1 MVRSAAA
8 RVMLR
13 GVTATMTKTRSA
25 PAVVVAAMALAAVA
39 APTFAVAQSTLADI
53 AYDRAAK
60 AYASFT
66 SIDAQFEQKTT
77 NPILGKTALSK
88 GRFVQQKP
96 NLVAITFTDPAGDRI
111 VGDGKSLWVYLPSST
126 PGQVMKL
133 PAKSESAVIVN
144 LLGQLLD
151 APRQSF
157 VISGGEATTIDGVAT
172 KKVTLVPRVANS
184 SAFQRATLWI
194 DDKDARPIRVQ
205 IIDPQGIDRTFAMT
219 TWTVNSLL
227 PKDTFRFTPPKGVKI
242 MTGFK

>member
-1 MVRSAAA
+1 
-8 RVMLR
+8 
-13 GVTATMTKTRSA
+13 MTKSRLT
-25 PAVVVAAMALAAVA
+25 PAVVVAAIALAAA
-39 APTFAVAQSTLADI
+39 SAPTFAVAQSTPADI
-53 AYDRAAK
+53 VYDRAAK

-66 SIDAQFEQKTT
+66 NIDAQFEQKTT
-77 NPILGKTALSK
+77 NPILGKTAVSK

-96 NLVAITFTDPAGDRI
+96 NFVAITFTDPVGDRI

-157 VISGGEATTIDGVAT
+157 VISGGEATIIDGVAT

-194 DDKDARPIRVQ
+194 ADKDARPSRVQ
-205 IIDPQGIDRTFAMT
+205 IIDQQGIDRTFNMT
-219 TWTVNSLL
+219 TWTVNSVL
-227 PKDTFRFTPPKGVKI
+227 PKDTFKFTPPKGVRVT
-242 MTGFK
+242 TGIR

>member
-1 MVRSAAA
+1 
-8 RVMLR
+8 
-13 GVTATMTKTRSA
+13 
-25 PAVVVAAMALAAVA
+25 MALAAVA
-39 APTFAVAQSTLADI
+39 APSFAIAQLSPAEV

-60 AYASFT
+60 AYASFNN
-66 SIDAQFEQKTT
+66 IDAQFEQKTT

-157 VISGGEATTIDGVAT
+157 VISGGEATTIDGAAT
-172 KKVTLVPRVANS
+172 KKVTLVPRVANN

-194 DDKDARPIRVQ
+194 DDRDARPIRVQ
-205 IIDPQGIDRTFAMT
+205 IIDPQGIDRIFNMT
-219 TWTVNSLL
+219 TWTVNSTL
-227 PKDTFRFTPPKGVKI
+227 PKDLFKFTPPKGVKVTSGI
-242 MTGFK
+242 R

>member
-1 MVRSAAA
+1 MTNSRFVQAAA
-8 RVMLR
+8 
-13 GVTATMTKTRSA
+13 AF
-25 PAVVVAAMALAAVA
+25 AAIAL
-39 APTFAVAQSTLADI
+39 PSLAVAQSTPAEI

-66 SIDAQFEQKTT
+66 NIDAQFEQKTT

-96 NLVAITFTDPAGDRI
+96 NLVAITFTDPAGDHI

-126 PGQVMKL
+126 PGQVIKL

-157 VISGGEATTIDGVAT
+157 VISGGEATMVDGVAT

-184 SAFQRATLWI
+184 SAFQRATLWV

-205 IIDPQGIDRTFAMT
+205 MVDPQGIDRTFNMT
-219 TWTVNSLL
+219 TWTVNSVL
-227 PKDTFRFTPPKGVKI
+227 PKDIFKFTPPKGVKVTNGI
-242 MTGFK
+242 P

>member
-1 MVRSAAA
+1 MTYSRFVQ
-8 RVMLR
+8 
-13 GVTATMTKTRSA
+13 AT
-25 PAVVVAAMALAAVA
+25 VAFAAVA
-39 APTFAVAQSTLADI
+39 APTFAVAQSTPADI

-60 AYASFT
+60 AYASFNN
-66 SIDAQFEQKTT
+66 IDAQFEQKTT

-96 NLVAITFTDPAGDRI
+96 NLVSITFTDPAGDRI

-144 LLGQLLD
+144 LLGQLLE

-157 VISGGEATTIDGVAT
+157 VISGGEASSVDGAAAKRVM
-172 KKVTLVPRVANS
+172 LVPRAANS

-194 DDKDARPIRVQ
+194 DDKDARPVRVQ
-205 IIDPQGIDRTFAMT
+205 IIDPQGIDRTFNMT
-219 TWTVNSLL
+219 AWTVNSVL
-227 PKDTFRFTPPKGVKI
+227 PKDMFKFTPPKGVKVTSGI
-242 MTGFK
+242 R